1 MTDTK
6 IKELAEAYID
16 GVLGEHDDGTTAEDR
31 EAAVER
37 VETASREL
45 LTATQ
50 KRRTLVSC

>member
-16 GVLGEHDDGTTAEDR
+16 RVLEPDGLTTAEDR
-31 EAAVER
+31 TTAIQR

-45 LTATQ
+45 LAATQ
-50 KRRTLVSC
+50 ERNWTPVAC